1 MVDIMETL
9 IDNIVSKLHHLPQS
23 KLKEVLNLVEFLTWQ
38 EKHGNSLDM
47 SDRTA
52 EIDDRAF
59 ENLADRLADEL
70 ATSAGANILL
80 LSDYAVSRAG
90 IYEEHP

>member
-9 IDNIVSKLHHLPQS
+9 IDNIVSKLHHLPQP
-23 KLKEVLNLVEFLTWQ
+23 KLNEVLNFIEFLTWQ
-38 EKHGNSLDM
+38 EKRGNSLDM

-59 ENLADRLADEL
+59 EDLADRLADEL
-70 ATSAGANILL
+70 ATSVGANIPL